1 MVQYKCR
8 TCGGEM
14 EFGGSGGFVCPYC
27 GSKSFM
33 TDADFKGNEE
43 FRKKLL
49 EYYKAQADNKEFDYS
64 SDTLWKCN
72 GEDNFVMKNG
82 QNLSVKYMYK
92 YDYNGCVSYLAK
104 ENAVYVFDNDK
115 SKSDFMNGLQRLVFP
130 EADVKLERCF
140 PKLKMEIELSDGREV
155 LVYIRRP
162 NFFPAEL
169 FAPVASEHLAWMI
182 SRMENICCELKYS
195 NIQHGGID
203 ERSLWVNPITHE
215 GALFGD
221 WRNVKP
227 LTDIGDLVAIRR
239 TAIGLAKNS
248 RNPIELYDFLNS
260 RPAKDAFED
269 FSKWDEVINKGFGGH
284 RFVKM

>member
-92 YDYNGCVSYLAK
+92 YDYNGCVSYVAK

-221 WRNVKP
+221 WRNVCSKKTNFD
-227 LTDIGDLVAIRR
+227 LQLVRETAQKVMHGD
-239 TAIGLAKNS
+239 NS
-248 RNPIELYDFLNS
+248 PKQSIEFL
-260 RPAKDAFED
+260 
-269 FSKWDEVINKGFGGH
+269 H
-284 RFVKM
+284 

>member
-27 GSKSFM
+27 GSKTFM

-64 SDTLWKCN
+64 SDILWKCN

-92 YDYNGCVSYLAK
+92 YDYNGCVCYLAK
-104 ENAVYVFDNDK
+104 ENAVYVFDNEK
-115 SKSDFMNGLQRLVFP
+115 SKSDFMNGLKSLVFP

-140 PKLKMEIELSDGREV
+140 PKLKMEIGLSDGREV

-169 FAPVASEHLAWMI
+169 FAPFESEHLAWVI

-221 WRNVKP
+221 WRNVKS
-227 LTDIGDLVAIRR
+227 LSDVGDLVDIRK

-248 RNPIELYDFLNS
+248 RNPIELYEFLNS
-260 RPAKDAFED
+260 NPAKDAFED